1 MALGNGAVFGVMFV
15 PAQGLRGKP
24 VAEAAFRGC
33 GASFPTGGYVD
44 IPVALGL
51 VGPVAGVAL
60 ALNLVVEN
68 VLLVGLSMQ
77 GLWCDVA
84 PVAGAKL
91 LIHPLAVWGA
101 LWLMPPVD
109 PALRIAA
116 VTMAAMPMLGIYPI
130 LAQKYGLE
138 GPAAAVML
146 GTTVA
151 SFFSITLVLALLTS
165 GALPWS

>member
-1 MALGNGAVFGVMFV
+1 MLQLPIPAPLLRTVDLAANAV
-15 PAQGLRGKP
+15 
-24 VAEAAFRGC
+24 AA
-33 GASFPTGGYVD
+33 
-44 IPVALGL
+44 IGL
-51 VGPVAGVAL
+51 VVIGGS
-60 ALNLVVEN
+60 
-68 VLLVGLSMQ
+68 LVGLSTQ
-77 GLWCDVA
+77 GLMRDVSV
-84 PVAGAKL
+84 VAAAKL

-109 PALRIAA
+109 PALRVAA

-151 SFFSITLVLALLTS
+151 SFFSITAVLALLTS
-165 GALPWS
+165 GALPWP

>member
-1 MALGNGAVFGVMFV
+1 MQLARA
-15 PAQGLRGKP
+15 
-24 VAEAAFRGC
+24 
-33 GASFPTGGYVD
+33 
-44 IPVALGL
+44 
-51 VGPVAGVAL
+51 AL
-60 ALNLVVEN
+60 AQQLY
-68 VLLVGLSMQ
+68 
-77 GLWCDVA
+77 
-84 PVAGAKL
+84 GADADAQV

-109 PALRIAA
+109 PALRTAA

-151 SFFSITLVLALLTS
+151 SFFSITAVLALLTG
-165 GALPWS
+165 GALPWP